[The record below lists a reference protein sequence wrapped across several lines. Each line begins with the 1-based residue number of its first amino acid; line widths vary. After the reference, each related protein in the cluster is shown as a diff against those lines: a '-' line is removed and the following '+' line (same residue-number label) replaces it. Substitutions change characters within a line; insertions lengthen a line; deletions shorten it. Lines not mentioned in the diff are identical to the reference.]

1 DPRNWPIWRK
11 WMVTLIVSSI
21 SLCSTY
27 TSSVYTTT
35 YDQLIHEFHT
45 SKEVVTLGLSLYVLG
60 LGLGPMLLAP
70 LSEFFGRRPIYLT
83 SWAGFVVWLI
93 PCAVAQNI
101 QTMLVARFFNGMC
114 GSGFMSVAGGTVG
127 DLFNVH
133 ELALPMMVYTASP
146 FLGPE
151 LGPIIGGFICQN
163 ADWRWVYYVLIIW
176 SAVAY
181 VAIVFLVPET
191 YEPILLKQRLAR
203 ESLERSEES
212 SSLPAKSGK
221 DILSTVAHS
230 CLRPMQLLI
239 FEPMCLALCTFS
251 AVILGILYLFF
262 EAFPLVFGGV
272 YGFSLEQSGLS
283 FIGLLIGMSIG
294 LATNPFWDR
303 HYENLFAKSLAHPPP
318 PELRLPPA
326 MAGSILIPVGI
337 FWFAWTARSSI
348 HWIVPIIGT
357 SVFGIGVLLTFSG
370 IFTFLVDAYP
380 QFAASG
386 LASNSFLRSC
396 FAAGFPLFAVQMY
409 QRLGNPWATS
419 LLGFI
424 AVACAPFPFLFFR
437 YGATLRERSRFA

>member
-1 DPRNWPIWRK
+1 
-11 WMVTLIVSSI
+11 
-21 SLCSTY
+21 
-27 TSSVYTTT
+27 
-35 YDQLIHEFHT
+35 
-45 SKEVVTLGLSLYVLG
+45 
-60 LGLGPMLLAP
+60 MLLAP

-83 SWAGFVVWLI
+83 SWAGFVIWLI
-93 PCAVAQNI
+93 PCARAKNI
-101 QTMLVARFFNGMC
+101 QTMLVARFFNGVC

-163 ADWRWVYYVLIIW
+163 ANWRWVFYVLIIW
-176 SAVAY
+176 STVAY
-181 VAIVFLVPET
+181 VAILIAVPET
-191 YEPILLKQRLAR
+191 YGPIILRKRAER
-203 ESLERSEES
+203 ESRENVEMS
-212 SSLPAKSGK
+212 
-221 DILSTVAHS
+221 STVPTKPDKSIFSAIGHS

-251 AVILGILYLFF
+251 AILLGILYLFF

-272 YGFSLEQSGLS
+272 YGFNLQESGLS

-294 LATNPFWDR
+294 LATDPFWDR
-303 HYENLFAKSLAHPPP
+303 QYEQLFAKTPTNPPP

-326 MAGSILIPVGI
+326 MAGSILVPIGI
-337 FWFAWTARSSI
+337 FWFAWTARASI

-380 QFAASG
+380 QFAASA

-396 FAAGFPLFAVQMY
+396 FAAGFPLFALQSKPFFLY
-409 QRLGNPWATS
+409 ATTS
-419 LLGFI
+419 VYVG
-424 AVACAPFPFLFFR
+424 
-437 YGATLRERSRFA
+437 

>member
-1 DPRNWPIWRK
+1 MDGHPNCVIYFA
-11 WMVTLIVSSI
+11 LLVSCFFP
-21 SLCSTY
+21 LNPGAQAETKVKPSTY

-35 YDQLIHEFHT
+35 YDQLIHEFST

-83 SWAGFVVWLI
+83 SWAGFVIWLI
-93 PCAVAQNI
+93 PCAVARNM
-101 QTMLVARFFNGMC
+101 QTMLVARFFSGMC

-163 ADWRWVYYVLIIW
+163 TDWRWVFYVLIIW

-181 VAIVFLVPET
+181 LAILIAVPET
-191 YEPILLKQRLAR
+191 YGPLLLKRRLAR
-203 ESLERSEES
+203 ESQESGEEMNSLSEKAE
-212 SSLPAKSGK
+212 KK
-221 DILSTVAHS
+221 ILLTVANS

-262 EAFPLVFGGV
+262 EAFPLVLGGV
-272 YGFSLEQSGLS
+272 YGFSLQQSGLS

-303 HYENLFAKSLAHPPP
+303 HYEKLFAKSLAHPPP

-326 MAGSILIPVGI
+326 IAGSLLVPVGI
-337 FWFAWTARSSI
+337 FWFAWTARGSI

-396 FAAGFPLFAVQMY
+396 FAAGFPLFATQIM
-409 QRLGNPWATS
+409 
-419 LLGFI
+419 
-424 AVACAPFPFLFFR
+424 
-437 YGATLRERSRFA
+437 SRFSTRTLVVMEADWKIQ